1 MDVDVQRMKA
11 RMLAPSGA
19 PLRAAYRAAEAVELA
34 GASAVDRL
42 GSRQGRHREAAERAE
57 SARRVTVAAKT
68 FQRPK
73 VARRLVRSARRVF
86 DGRIVIADDSHVPM
100 TPTDPLVDVIAMPFN
115 SGVAI
120 GRNTA
125 LEAVDTE
132 YVLVTDDDIVFTAA
146 TDVDAA
152 RRRLDENPEI
162 DVVGFLLV
170 SVPRWRASDT
180 GPDALFPGHRE
191 PIRRWGEIVG
201 GLPVR
206 YKIAQ

>member
-1 MDVDVQRMKA
+1 MVVQ
-11 RMLAPSGA
+11 LAWVRALDRSGA
-19 PLRAAYRAAEAVELA
+19 L
-34 GASAVDRL
+34 
-42 GSRQGRHREAAERAE
+42 QGRAFDAGERAE
-57 SARRVTVAAKT
+57 TARRVTVAAKT

-73 VARRLVRSARRVF
+73 VARRLVPTLRRVF
-86 DGRIVIADDSHVPM
+86 DGHIVIADDSRAPM
-100 TPTDPLVDVIAMPFN
+100 ISPDRLVDVIAMPFN

-206 YKIAQ
+206 YKIAQGARR